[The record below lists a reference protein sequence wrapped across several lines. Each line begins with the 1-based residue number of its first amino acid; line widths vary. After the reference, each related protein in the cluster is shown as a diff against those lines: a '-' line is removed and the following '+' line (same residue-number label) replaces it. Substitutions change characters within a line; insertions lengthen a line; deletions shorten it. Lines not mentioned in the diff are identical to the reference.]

1 MLLLHGCRLTL
12 LRCGAMDSRALPG
25 IRACVQISLSISSA
39 SFWVSSGVFF
49 KPLRGRLSDSLAGDP
64 RVGDCGL
71 VWLCYNY
78 STLEIVIILIINYG
92 VKQNQFTKLI

>member
-1 MLLLHGCRLTL
+1 
-12 LRCGAMDSRALPG
+12 MDSGALPG

-49 KPLRGRLSDSLAGDP
+49 KPLRGRLSASLAGDP
-64 RVGDCGL
+64 RVGVGDCGL

-78 STLEIVIILIINYG
+78 SMLEIVIILIINYG
-92 VKQNQFTKLI
+92 VKQN